1 MTTELSLRDFL
12 DCFLCVLLLQRGVG
26 EGRKGVGDWVKPK
39 GRSGEGVQLGSLR
52 PFYYAI
58 IFKGKI
64 TRAAVNQPPFCQ
76 F

>member
-52 PFYYAI
+52 PFYYTI

-64 TRAAVNQPPFCQ
+64 TRAVVNQPPSCQ
-76 F
+76 L